1 MITQYRRI
9 GWNRADAYAI
19 FQRCGFVL
27 ATRLPQDLINAHG
40 PEFHSCSAFCK
51 PQRRLQ
57 LLELVFEPIDRG
69 LAGLQ
74 QLSLPACPMPTPEKL
89 VSTLND
95 LQRLTKVMRGDCE
108 QHRFKIGDQV
118 RLCNGHQASGPWPR
132 GNTASVEN
140 VGASRSLDALLRM
153 LHIVLSSGG

>member
-1 MITQYRRI
+1 MPFFS
-9 GWNRADAYAI
+9 AVA
-19 FQRCGFVL
+19 L

-40 PEFHSCSAFCK
+40 PEFHSRSAFCK

-95 LQRLTKVMRGDCE
+95 LQRL
-108 QHRFKIGDQV
+108 
-118 RLCNGHQASGPWPR
+118 P
-132 GNTASVEN
+132 
-140 VGASRSLDALLRM
+140 
-153 LHIVLSSGG
+153 